1 MAERDDVKDTRTA
14 EEIRR
19 DIAAKRD
26 TITSTVDTLGER
38 IQEKLDWRGY
48 IARYPYASIGTAAGV
63 GFVAGYMMRRRKRNP
78 FERVVDAI
86 TDSIEDAG
94 DQVRSAIGSA
104 LTRAGGRGLVKGTLY
119 GVAGRLAMN
128 WLKRS
133 ASQAFQGDSY
143 YTPAAHRAADSAW
156 AAPEDNPQTSE
167 RSTAPV

>member
-1 MAERDDVKDTRTA
+1 MAERDDVKDTRSA
-14 EEIRR
+14 EQIRR
-19 DIAAKRD
+19 DIAAKRE

-48 IARYPYASIGTAAGV
+48 IARYPYASMGAAAGI
-63 GFVAGYMMRRRKRNP
+63 GFMAGYMMRRKRSP

-104 LTRAGGRGLVKGTLY
+104 LTRAGGRGLVKGTVY

-133 ASQAFQGDSY
+133 ASQAFHSDAY
-143 YTPAAHRAADSAW
+143 YTPTAAQGAAGSTWSAQD
-156 AAPEDNPQTSE
+156 ASHPAES
-167 RSTAPV
+167 STTPV